1 MITTIYLL
9 ATVVGYSGGG
19 APDGKGQTCD
29 AIEVCAGGTCPI
41 GMTLVAPPER
51 SNVYTIRSGSGV
63 DVAEDPL
70 TYTPGETVTL
80 WISVVKKYIQRRVN
94 KGVLTCFCDYPAR
107 TRIRDSCEP
116 WPHNPPVV
124 VNGVSITS
132 SPCVEP
138 QMESAKYI
146 GFLLYAVDANE
157 KKIGSWELKET
168 PPAVFWTPTDYDC
181 GGQAVMHA
189 DAQPKGYVHSL
200 TFRAPEAG
208 AGAITFRALVKQGD
222 TNGGAFYWP
231 TAPAMGAAAAS
242 QTPTPG
248 VSGGDLVLTEN
259 TNSALQQSWFRGT
272 SPGQSCDAVCAANG
286 GRTCDLDQLKLV
298 ASQSS
303 TLKTATAPYFSTIN
317 PSVAACGSAF
327 PAITETAESWL
338 FFHADTEGT
347 NTCSADEIDA
357 PSCSAVPA
365 ENMFVLRRLCPCK
378 NARRRRLREEEEEED
393 DEVTKTTTLTP
404 CPHEL
409 KKKGI
414 HREQGIAGC
423 PHFTPAAAASVAT
436 SAIAKR
442 RLQQSALEENPA
454 LLRNA
459 GAAPAVVSTPL
470 ILSTLVVVGG
480 GRSLLPLVALLG
492 AISLLP
498 SASAHNWMWNPSSR
512 ASQASTAKPC
522 RARRTNIPDVHVNP
536 GQIFEAEWA
545 NGHGRNDKPI
555 ARQSHFFTIVKAE
568 DADLLNL
575 ISHDLLMDYIDSAP
589 ADADLLPV
597 EKWHKRHLS
606 WNSSQDGASP
616 SNKGA
621 VNNIEHEKQGKT
633 LSHAFNDP
641 NYIERSSSFKCYR
654 SGRHKNSPSS
664 GEGCYSVEGGL
675 SQWRYQSA
683 DLVHDRR
690 VSYKSEK
697 YPWIVSAHRFAALYG
712 YASQADVAR
721 FMIDDEPGEYIM
733 HWYWGGYSDCHDIAV
748 LPFGATTTV
757 PDTGESKYGVVGT
770 TQGYSRIDHCAFAGG
785 RLQLMKFGGLADR
798 GNSILHGQCSDNP
811 LKYNSKGQLRSKI
824 RTCYV
829 IPPEGDVNA
838 LNETREEARKS
849 CFALCDKVG
858 GCIGLNIVPLLPPPQ
873 ALFIDES
880 TCTYEQGVC
889 VGAPSGSRAI
899 PFGISNCDKKC
910 FDKEKRPSESMVCYP
925 VAIGTTRSVE
935 EDWTIAVSDPRD
947 EIWYSTCFKKQSFRE
962 FRGINTTCMDFVS
975 SKYPDGMCSSLARKR
990 AWRHGDM
997 CISCE
1002 AMKSNAANTTMIP
1015 VWLPLAPDQCRMC
1028 EHKVIAAEAAIA
1040 TENAAAVVA
1049 AAAAAF
1055 EDLQAYVF
1063 RQNGYALLA
1072 FLGVNA
1078 TVLLVVAIVVAIVA
1092 IAVGVSRKRFHSMP
1106 DAMKRQF
1113 VVDGQNVE
1121 MRKQK
1126 RKNVPQLPQR
1136 RPLSHSA
1143 AAIATTP
1150 TADLATLSSEEK
1162 QLKRRKKQLK
1172 KQLSALNEHHATLK
1186 AAGQREAANE
1196 LASTYNAL
1204 AAEHKEVKKMLEEY
1218 SSKTPTSTVRVES
1231 VSTCVASAV
1240 RPVFVA
1246 STVARPLSTDYASSY
1261 VVPIESV
1268 QLKVQGNPL
1277 RPLSPRSQKC

>member
-51 SNVYTIRSGSGV
+51 SNVYTIRSGSGL

-124 VNGVSITS
+124 VNGLSITS

-365 ENMFVLRRLCPCK
+365 ENVFVLRRLCPCK
-378 NARRRRLREEEEEED
+378 HVRRRRLREEEEEEEEED

-409 KKKGI
+409 KKKRI
-414 HREQGIAGC
+414 HRERGIAGC

-498 SASAHNWMWNPSSR
+498 SASAHNWMWNPTTR
-512 ASQASTAKPC
+512 VTGVKASTTKPC
-522 RARRTNIPDVHVNP
+522 RKKQTNIPDVHVNS
-536 GQIFEAEWA
+536 GQEFEMEWST
-545 NGHGRNDKPI
+545 GHGGPVNKGFHYVVIINAKDAEMLPYLTNDVITKYIEGAPTS
-555 ARQSHFFTIVKAE
+555 ARWTPTSYWE
-568 DADLLNL
+568 
-575 ISHDLLMDYIDSAP
+575 
-589 ADADLLPV
+589 
-597 EKWHKRHLS
+597 KRHLS
-606 WNSSQDGASP
+606 WYSGGSKKQALSGSGGDVDNGGMHRNEGKSIDEDTVPIMTTDKNGNPVVQTRTGAPGNTDYITRSQAAVCRYNRARAAS
-616 SNKGA
+616 
-621 VNNIEHEKQGKT
+621 
-633 LSHAFNDP
+633 
-641 NYIERSSSFKCYR
+641 
-654 SGRHKNSPSS
+654 SPSS
-664 GEGCYSVEGGL
+664 GSKCFEPQTGSGGTKAGVH
-675 SQWRYQSA
+675 QWKYPAEKNRD
-683 DLVHDRR
+683 DLR
-690 VSYKSEK
+690 VAYTSEQ
-697 YPWIVSAHRFAALYG
+697 YPWIVSGHRFGAQG
-712 YASQADVAR
+712 SMGVQADITR
-721 FMIDDEPGEYIM
+721 YKIDGEPGQYIA
-733 HWYWGGYSDCHDIAV
+733 YWRWRGYTDCVDIAV
-748 LPFGATTTV
+748 LPTV
-757 PDTGESKYGVVGT
+757 AGQIVPHTSKGRYGQPGGT
-770 TQGYSRIDHCAFAGG
+770 SAYARIDHALFAGG
-785 RLQLMKFGGLADR
+785 RMQKLDV
-798 GNSILHGQCSDNP
+798 SVIL
-811 LKYNSKGQLRSKI
+811 
-824 RTCYV
+824 
-829 IPPEGDVNA
+829 
-838 LNETREEARKS
+838 RK
-849 CFALCDKVG
+849 
-858 GCIGLNIVPLLPPPQ
+858 
-873 ALFIDES
+873 
-880 TCTYEQGVC
+880 
-889 VGAPSGSRAI
+889 
-899 PFGISNCDKKC
+899 
-910 FDKEKRPSESMVCYP
+910 
-925 VAIGTTRSVE
+925 
-935 EDWTIAVSDPRD
+935 
-947 EIWYSTCFKKQSFRE
+947 
-962 FRGINTTCMDFVS
+962 
-975 SKYPDGMCSSLARKR
+975 CSSLAQLPRGSAASSSHRCSPPHSLYLTPPPSLRPFFSSNSFSRSHPLSIMGSAPTIKTQTRSFTKRWMVRKPWNSLEEVVTAR
-990 AWRHGDM
+990 AT
-997 CISCE
+997 S
-1002 AMKSNAANTTMIP
+1002 SP
-1015 VWLPLAPDQCRMC
+1015 
-1028 EHKVIAAEAAIA
+1028 
-1040 TENAAAVVA
+1040 
-1049 AAAAAF
+1049 
-1055 EDLQAYVF
+1055 
-1063 RQNGYALLA
+1063 LLA
-1072 FLGVNA
+1072 GERR
-1078 TVLLVVAIVVAIVA
+1078 
-1092 IAVGVSRKRFHSMP
+1092 SRR
-1106 DAMKRQF
+1106 
-1113 VVDGQNVE
+1113 GIT
-1121 MRKQK
+1121 
-1126 RKNVPQLPQR
+1126 
-1136 RPLSHSA
+1136 SA
-1143 AAIATTP
+1143 R
-1150 TADLATLSSEEK
+1150 LATK
-1162 QLKRRKKQLK
+1162 
-1172 KQLSALNEHHATLK
+1172 
-1186 AAGQREAANE
+1186 
-1196 LASTYNAL
+1196 
-1204 AAEHKEVKKMLEEY
+1204 
-1218 SSKTPTSTVRVES
+1218 
-1231 VSTCVASAV
+1231 
-1240 RPVFVA
+1240 
-1246 STVARPLSTDYASSY
+1246 
-1261 VVPIESV
+1261 
-1268 QLKVQGNPL
+1268 
-1277 RPLSPRSQKC
+1277 LSPIARIGAI